1 MIPHKSPTPNAA
13 VFWLIWFAIMN
24 GLFIMLFF
32 VAGGIPKGVNQGPPP
47 TWIVG
52 VSAALVVIA
61 IAIRF
66 LVIPKIKQLS
76 QLLPMM
82 IVGLA
87 VAEAVGILAIFV
99 LGKEFPQ
106 TRMTLFV
113 TSVFT
118 VLAYAPSYASHLTKG
133 GLNPKR

>member
-1 MIPHKSPTPNAA
+1 MTPHKSPTPNAA

-52 VSAALVVIA
+52 ASAALVVIA

-87 VAEAVGILAIFV
+87 VAEAVGMLAIFV

-118 VLAYAPSYASHLTKG
+118 VLVYAPSYASYLTKG